1 MNSWGWGVGDRE
13 SGVGD
18 KASRFDVRFF
28 SDSRP
33 PTSDSPPSNVDAL
46 TAVGDRAPAEP
57 LLADFRRHNVL
68 GTLLHRA
75 KIEGLND
82 ETLALRIGLACAEAG
97 RPLEARAWLNWFIAR
112 NPLEPRAQAAL
123 RRLERAAPAGER
135 PSPARP

>member
-1 MNSWGWGVGDRE
+1 MKYRL
-13 SGVGD
+13 
-18 KASRFDVRFF
+18 AM
-28 SDSRP
+28 
-33 PTSDSPPSNVDAL
+33 AL
-46 TAVGDRAPAEP
+46 TAVGDRASAEP
-57 LLADFRRHNVL
+57 LLADFRRHSVL

-112 NPLEPRAQAAL
+112 DPLEPRAQAAL

-135 PSPARP
+135 PYPARP